1 MLNKNGWFLED
12 WKNFILFVNFYF
24 ENIFIKFLNLKYVYV
39 YLIVID
45 YVVYGFFFRIV
56 GLLVIFFLYFVRWKF
71 FIFMWIK
78 KRGCYVM

>member
-45 YVVYGFFFRIV
+45 YVVYGV
-56 GLLVIFFLYFVRWKF
+56 FL
-71 FIFMWIK
+71 
-78 KRGCYVM
+78 G

>member
-1 MLNKNGWFLED
+1 MCNFKKKMLNKNGWFLED

-45 YVVYGFFFRIV
+45 YVVYVFFF
-56 GLLVIFFLYFVRWKF
+56 
-71 FIFMWIK
+71 
-78 KRGCYVM
+78 